1 MILTDKFTTDDL
13 KLAER
18 IRSTGKKF
26 FFIRARIDQDVEN
39 ARRNK
44 QHLFDKDATLDKMR
58 KILSQNLIER
68 GLFKDERE
76 FFLVSNYFPTEYQFD
91 ELTQAILAI
100 LPERQRESLILTINN
115 ALLLSKNTLKGK
127 VEVLKKRIK
136 YVATASAFA
145 AAIPIPG
152 VSVLADVVMIK
163 SEVDFYRS
171 QLGLH
176 EEGSNA
182 FSLLSVNTQS
192 EIKAFSLTLSTVTR
206 IGELLVNNSTES
218 VVKEFSPFIP
228 FIGTAIGSSL
238 SYGATYYFL
247 SKWLARLE
255 EIALKVLEKKLG
267 NVSSH

>member
-1 MILTDKFTTDDL
+1 MDEIRKDL
-13 KLAER
+13 SE
-18 IRSTGKKF
+18 
-26 FFIRARIDQDVEN
+26 
-39 ARRNK
+39 
-44 QHLFDKDATLDKMR
+44 
-58 KILSQNLIER
+58 NLIER
-68 GLFKDERE
+68 GLLKDERE
-76 FFLVSNYFPTEYQFD
+76 IFLVSNHFPTEYQFD
-91 ELTQAILAI
+91 ELTQAIVAV
-100 LPERQRESLILTINN
+100 LPERQRESLILTIDN

-152 VSVLADVVMIK
+152 VSLLADVVMIK

-171 QLGLH
+171 QLGLP

-192 EIKAFSLTLSTVTR
+192 EIEAFSLTLSTITR

-218 VVKEFSPFIP
+218 VVEEFSRFIP

-255 EIALKVLEKKLG
+255 EFAFKLLEEKLG
-267 NVSSH
+267 NVSSY